1 MTENIKDR
9 LNESLSALMDGEADE
24 LEIRRLLN
32 QMDDPDLQDQWKHHH
47 MLGAIMR
54 DEPIGNLDLTAAI
67 NAGIDGET
75 DSLVADEPQAPT
87 EQVAEKGWLKSL
99 TSAAIAAS
107 VTLAVLLGVQSLDS
121 SSTAQSGALVQQ
133 APELIESR
141 QQLAQD
147 SGNTASEQLVSA
159 EELEKSQQQLQ
170 EYVLKN
176 SDNPALN
183 TDNGVKPYA
192 RVVNFGDKAE
202 TESDK

>member
-1 MTENIKDR
+1 
-9 LNESLSALMDGEADE
+9 
-24 LEIRRLLN
+24 
-32 QMDDPDLQDQWKHHH
+32 MDDQELQDQWKRHH

-54 DEPIGNLDLTAAI
+54 AEPTGNLDLTAAI

-75 DSLVADEPQAPT
+75 DSLVADEPLIAT
-87 EQVAEKGWLKSL
+87 EQVTEKGWLKSL

-121 SSTAQSGALVQQ
+121 GSATQSGALVQQ
-133 APELIESR
+133 TPELIESR
-141 QQLAQD
+141 QQLAQG
-147 SGNTASEQLVSA
+147 SGNTASEQAVSA

-170 EYVLKN
+170 EYVFKN

-192 RVVNFGDKAE
+192 RVVNFGDQVE